1 MRLNIPFYRD
11 YYSGDREMDS
21 RKILLLI
28 VTILITGLTTF
39 HCFGIEQEM
48 EPQAAAAGT
57 SPDAV
62 QPDFPYFAEI
72 TGDNVYIRSGPGTN
86 YYRCGKLS
94 QGYIV
99 KIVSATNVWSRILPP
114 EGFFSWI
121 SKQYVTIDTSNPD
134 MGVVTGDEVRVY
146 AGSQYYEPIHSDRI
160 QVHLN
165 RGDKV
170 MLLGEEMGDYYK
182 IVPPSGAFFWVSTQ
196 YTKPIT
202 SLPAETKPEPHQ
214 PVAAEPQPVVES
226 APSKPTVV
234 PTTISAD
241 SKRLKKYYEAQE
253 LIKAEFTK
261 PFEKQNYS
269 QPKKILDDLV
279 AADDSDKAARYAKYT
294 LGQIERY
301 ELAAA
306 VDKEINLQGTEL
318 NQIYSRI
325 DEVHNERLS
334 EFQDLGKFAVIGN
347 LKTSNVY
354 GPEQVLLHYII
365 TDNNGKIIC
374 YALPTEGA
382 SDTDLSQFVDK
393 KVGLV
398 GQIEPHPQTA
408 GALVKFINIENIK

>member
-1 MRLNIPFYRD
+1 M
-11 YYSGDREMDS
+11 GS
-21 RKILLLI
+21 RR
-28 VTILITGLTTF
+28 TIYLTIAVLITGLITF
-39 HCFGIEQEM
+39 NCSGIEEEM
-48 EPQAAAAGT
+48 EQQAAAAEPNPT
-57 SPDAV
+57 SA

-121 SKQYVTIDTSNPD
+121 SKQYVTIDSSNPD
-134 MGVVTGDEVRVY
+134 MGIVTGDEVRVY

-196 YTKPIT
+196 YTKPT
-202 SLPAETKPEPHQ
+202 TAPPAEPKSAPQQTA
-214 PVAAEPQPVVES
+214 VAEPQTADEPEPVAETTT
-226 APSKPTVV
+226 PSPVVV
-234 PTTISAD
+234 PTTVPAD
-241 SKRLKKYYEAQE
+241 SQRLRQYYDAQE
-253 LIKAEFTK
+253 LIKAEFKK
-261 PFEKQNYS
+261 PLQEQNYT
-269 QPKKILDDLV
+269 QPKKMLDDLL

-294 LGQIERY
+294 LDQIDRY

-306 VDKEINLQGTEL
+306 IDKEINLQDAEL

-325 DEVHNERLS
+325 NEVHNERLAD
-334 EFQDLGKFAVIGN
+334 FQDLGQFAVIGN
-347 LKTSNVY
+347 LKTSSVY
-354 GPEQVLLHYII
+354 GPEEAMLHYII
-365 TDNNGKIIC
+365 IDSSGKVIC
-374 YALPTEGA
+374 YALPSGGA
-382 SDTDLSQFVDK
+382 SHADLSEFVGK
-393 KVGLV
+393 KVGLI

-408 GALVKFINIENIK
+408 GALVKFTEIEPVM